1 MLMLHPVFHSADPL
15 IVTFYAFT
23 IIVMS
28 MLSVSKDTDL
38 QTEEHVTVV

>member
-1 MLMLHPVFHSADPL
+1 MLMLHPIFPL
-15 IVTFYAFT
+15 IGTFYAFT